1 MYCRFGRWV
10 GWTSK
15 ENQRCILY
23 WALAHLSS
31 ADSHVRQ
38 ALPARPAAGALDA
51 LTAPSAAAGH
61 IPSSRATTATATATA
76 TDDGGGGGGGVPAL
90 KLATERLETEG
101 FANEIAGAIN

>member
-1 MYCRFGRWV
+1 
-10 GWTSK
+10 
-15 ENQRCILY
+15 
-23 WALAHLSS
+23 
-31 ADSHVRQ
+31 VRQ
-38 ALPARPAAGALDA
+38 ALPARPAADALDA

-90 KLATERLETEG
+90 KLATERLETES